1 MKFTYHNFNK
11 TLYRMHLKKL
21 LLTFFALVIIAKLC
35 AQTTIQTDRP
45 DQTEC
50 PFITPVG
57 YLQAENGFTYEN
69 IDKNNKS
76 ITLPTI
82 LWKYGV
88 NKNFELRLITEA
100 NTIESFGNK
109 ISGLVPTIIGF
120 KVNVSEEKDIIPATG
135 FIGHLAIPNAA
146 STNFKASYYAPSFR
160 FNMQHTLSNQFTLA
174 YNLGAEWNGESPEP
188 VFIYTLTSGMS
199 ITEKL
204 GAYIE
209 LYGFAP
215 QNQSADHRAD
225 GGFTYLIT
233 NDVMVDISGGFGI
246 TKASPDNYF
255 ALGFSYRFNT
265 KKGK

>member
-1 MKFTYHNFNK
+1 MKIQ
-11 TLYRMHLKKL
+11 L
-21 LLTFFALVIIAKLC
+21 LVFLFFIYFSCIQ

-57 YLQAENGFTYEN
+57 FIQAENGFIYEN
-69 IDKNNKS
+69 IDKDNKF
-76 ITLPTI
+76 ITLPSI
-82 LWKYGV
+82 LWKYGI
-88 NKNFELRLITEA
+88 NRNFEFRLITEA
-100 NTIESFGNK
+100 NTIKSYGNT
-109 ISGLVPTIIGF
+109 ISGLVPTIVGF
-120 KVNVSEEKDIIPATG
+120 KVSVSEEKGIIPSTG
-135 FIGHLAIPNAA
+135 FIGHLALPNAA
-146 STNFKASYYAPSFR
+146 STNFKASYFAPSFR
-160 FNMQHTLSNQFTLA
+160 FNMQHTLSKTFSLA
-174 YNLGAEWNGESPEP
+174 YNLGAEWDGETPEP
-188 VFIYTLTSGMS
+188 TFIYTLTSGMS

-215 QNQSADHRAD
+215 QNKIADLRAD

-246 TKASPDNYF
+246 TKESPDNYF

-265 KKGK
+265 KTRKP

>member
-1 MKFTYHNFNK
+1 MKI
-11 TLYRMHLKKL
+11 HLLIL
-21 LLTFFALVIIAKLC
+21 LFLMSFKYVQ

-50 PFITPVG
+50 PFITPIG

-69 IDKNNKS
+69 IDKNNTS

-88 NKNFELRLITEA
+88 NKNFEFRLITEA
-100 NTIESFGNK
+100 NSIKSFGNK
-109 ISGLVPTIIGF
+109 VSGLVPTIIGF
-120 KVNVSEEKDIIPATG
+120 KVSVSEEKGLIPATG

-146 STNFKASYYAPSFR
+146 SAKFKASYYAPSFR
-160 FNMQHTLSNQFTLA
+160 FNMQHTLSNKFSLA
-174 YNLGAEWNGESPEP
+174 YNLGAEWDGETPEP
-188 VFIYTLTSGMS
+188 TFIYTLTSGMS

-233 NDVMVDISGGFGI
+233 NDVMIDISGGFGV
-246 TKASPDNYF
+246 TKQSPDNYF
-255 ALGFSYRFNT
+255 AFGFSYRFNT

>member
-1 MKFTYHNFNK
+1 MKKRLLFFLFVTYYTQIH
-11 TLYRMHLKKL
+11 
-21 LLTFFALVIIAKLC
+21 
-35 AQTTIQTDRP
+35 AQSTIQTDRP

-57 YLQAENGFTYEN
+57 FIQAENGFTYEN

-88 NKNFELRLITEA
+88 NKNVEFRLITEA
-100 NTIESFGNK
+100 NTINSYSNK
-109 ISGLVPTIIGF
+109 VSGFVPTIIGF
-120 KVNVSEEKDIIPATG
+120 KVTVSEERGIIPATG
-135 FIGHLAIPNAA
+135 FIGHLAIPNVA
-146 STNFKASYYAPSFR
+146 SAKFKASYYAPSFR
-160 FNMQHTLSNQFTLA
+160 FNMQHTLSNKFTLA
-174 YNLGAEWNGESPEP
+174 YNLGAEWNGETPEP
-188 VFIYTLTSGMS
+188 SFIYTLTSGIS

-215 QNQSADHRAD
+215 QNQLADHRAD

-233 NDVMVDISGGFGI
+233 NDVMVDISAGFGI
-246 TKASPDNYF
+246 TKLSADNYF

-265 KKGK
+265 KTHKR

>member
-1 MKFTYHNFNK
+1 MKIIPISFSF
-11 TLYRMHLKKL
+11 LVAFIGLK
-21 LLTFFALVIIAKLC
+21 
-35 AQTTIQTDRP
+35 AQTPIQTDRP

-57 YLQAENGFTYEN
+57 FIQAENGFTYEN
-69 IDKNNKS
+69 IDKHHKS

-82 LWKYGV
+82 LWKYGI
-88 NKNFELRLITEA
+88 NKNVEFRLITEA
-100 NTIESFGNK
+100 NTTKSYGSK
-109 ISGLVPTIIGF
+109 VSGLVPTIVGF
-120 KVNVSEEKDIIPATG
+120 KVSVSEEKGIIPATG
-135 FIGHLAIPNAA
+135 FIGHIAIPNAA
-146 STNFKASYYAPSFR
+146 SNNFKATYYAPSFR

-174 YNLGAEWNGESPEP
+174 YNLGAEWDGETPEP
-188 VFIYTLTSGMS
+188 TFIYTLTSGMV

-215 QNQSADHRAD
+215 QKQSADHRAD

-246 TKASPDNYF
+246 TKESPENYF

-265 KKGK
+265 KARKP